1 MEENTVVITLIV
13 CALLTA
19 VTRLLYS
26 KAGPSHKEVGAA
38 DFLRFIYLRH

>member
-19 VTRLLYS
+19 VTRLLSS

-38 DFLRFIYLRH
+38 DFLRFIY